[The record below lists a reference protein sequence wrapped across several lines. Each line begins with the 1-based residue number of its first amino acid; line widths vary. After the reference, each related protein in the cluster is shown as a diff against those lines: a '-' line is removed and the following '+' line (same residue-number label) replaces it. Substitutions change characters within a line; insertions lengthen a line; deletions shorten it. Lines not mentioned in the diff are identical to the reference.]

1 MAEEEEDVALDE
13 SLLEVNDRSDEVV
26 RGAACGDA
34 ALRTPRMLTDLAVL
48 NATEEIIMR

>member
-13 SLLEVNDRSDEVV
+13 LLLEVNDRSDEVV

-48 NATEEIIMR
+48 NATEDIIMR